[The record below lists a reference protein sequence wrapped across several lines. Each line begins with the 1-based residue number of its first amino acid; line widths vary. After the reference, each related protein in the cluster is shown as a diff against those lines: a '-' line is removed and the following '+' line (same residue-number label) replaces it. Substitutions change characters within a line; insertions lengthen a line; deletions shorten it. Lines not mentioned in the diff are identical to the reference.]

1 MPVFTELC
9 SARSSHRSKYRT
21 RVVNDK
27 IMKAPHDVN
36 HPSAWIRRFAG
47 LIAPGGHVLDVACG
61 KGRNTRYL
69 LEKGLRVSALD
80 IDMGGLHDL
89 YGAALLTQ
97 IQADIESAT
106 WPLSGQTYDA
116 VVVTNY
122 LHRPILDDIVNSV
135 GVSGLL
141 LYETFAVGNEAF
153 GRPRNPDYLLRRGEL
168 LTRVAGRMTVLA
180 YEDLTVEEPNPAAIQ
195 RICARA

>member
-1 MPVFTELC
+1 M
-9 SARSSHRSKYRT
+9 
-21 RVVNDK
+21 
-27 IMKAPHDVN
+27 
-36 HPSAWIRRFAG
+36 
-47 LIAPGGHVLDVACG
+47 IAPGGHVLDVACG
-61 KGRNTRYL
+61 KGRNTRHL

-80 IDMGGLHDL
+80 IDMSGLSDL
-89 YGAALLTQ
+89 HGAPLLTQ
-97 IQADIESAT
+97 IQADLESAT
-106 WPLSGQTYDA
+106 WPLSGQVYDA
-116 VVVTNY
+116 VIVTNY

-135 GVSGLL
+135 GASGLL

-180 YEDLTVEEPNPAAIQ
+180 YEDLTVDDPAPAAIQ

>member
-1 MPVFTELC
+1 
-9 SARSSHRSKYRT
+9 
-21 RVVNDK
+21 
-27 IMKAPHDVN
+27 MKAPHDVN
-36 HPSAWIRRFAG
+36 HPSAWIMRFAG
-47 LIAPGGHVLDVACG
+47 LIAPGGRVLDVACG

-80 IDMGGLHDL
+80 IDMSGLSDLHDSP
-89 YGAALLTQ
+89 LLTQ
-97 IQADIESAT
+97 IQADLESAT
-106 WPLSGQTYDA
+106 WPLSGHTYDA

-141 LYETFAVGNEAF
+141 LYETFAVGNEAL
-153 GRPRNPDYLLRRGEL
+153 GRPRNPDYLLQRGEL

-180 YEDLTVEEPNPAAIQ
+180 YEDLTVDEPAPAAIQ

>member
-1 MPVFTELC
+1 
-9 SARSSHRSKYRT
+9 
-21 RVVNDK
+21 
-27 IMKAPHDVN
+27 MKAPQDVN
-36 HPSAWIRRFAG
+36 HPSAWIMRFAG
-47 LIAPGGHVLDVACG
+47 LIAPSGHVLDVACG

-80 IDMGGLHDL
+80 IDVSGVSDL
-89 YGAALLTQ
+89 QGSPLLTQ
-97 IQADIESAT
+97 IQADLESAP

-153 GRPRNPDYLLRRGEL
+153 GRPRNPDYLLSRGEL
-168 LTRVAGRMTVLA
+168 LTRVARRMTVLA
-180 YEDLTVEEPNPAAIQ
+180 YEDLTVDEPAPAAIQ

>member
-1 MPVFTELC
+1 M
-9 SARSSHRSKYRT
+9 
-21 RVVNDK
+21 N
-27 IMKAPHDVN
+27 APHDVN
-36 HPSAWIRRFAG
+36 HPSSWITRFAG
-47 LIAPGGHVLDVACG
+47 LIVPGGHVLDVACG
-61 KGRNTRYL
+61 KGRNTRHF

-80 IDMGGLHDL
+80 IDVSGLNDL
-89 YGAALLTQ
+89 QDSPLLTR
-97 IQADIESAT
+97 IQTDLESDS

-180 YEDLTVEEPNPAAIQ
+180 YEDLTVDDPGPAAIQ